1 MDMALN
7 TIHPY
12 VDEKG
17 GYKKRTYLKVGT
29 MKETNGLFIQ
39 EIGPGDLKL
48 AKVPL
53 DHSCHSPAGQGC

>member
-39 EIGPGDLKL
+39 EIGPGEIGR
-48 AKVPL
+48 AHV
-53 DHSCHSPAGQGC
+53 